1 MVRGRMVREMKK
13 PPDRGRA
20 STKRRVALHEEKES
34 GVRHV
39 LHTEHSRPIEHLPQA
54 KDIGWLHPER
64 SASTSLSDL
73 TWRPSR
79 SKLSGSSHVS
89 KADLIRGH
97 SSSTIA
103 YQAVSRLRPL

>member
-1 MVRGRMVREMKK
+1 MVREMKK

-34 GVRHV
+34 GVRHF
-39 LHTEHSRPIEHLPQA
+39 LHAEHSRPMEHVPQA
-54 KDIGWLHPER
+54 MDIGWHHPDW
-64 SASTSLSDL
+64 SASTPLSDL
-73 TWRPSR
+73 IWRPSR

-89 KADLIRGH
+89 KANLIGGH
-97 SSSTIA
+97 SSSMIA